1 MDENKTIQRKPSKAK
16 KAWNIISW
24 VFIGCLAVFDVFLM
38 VMRVKMPSSSSG
50 LSLFGH
56 QTRIVLTNSMEG
68 DDEFYKS
75 HPEYEIQKIP
85 MHSAVRIEETPKDL
99 EKQRTFFHA
108 LKEGD
113 VITFY
118 WSVSAQA
125 SVYTSDG
132 DVITITHRIQSVTGS
147 GDNLSYVC
155 QGDNRVN
162 ASGDIV
168 TISTQTVPA
177 MMVVGKV
184 TSVSVP
190 YGWFLVNIVQNRYVM
205 AALIIVPCLAVVVY
219 ESYTIVRLVKQDK
232 KEQAMA
238 AASKEAETKAKDEE
252 LEELRKRIASL
263 EQENSDPKTNQPSS
277 KGNHQS

>member
-1 MDENKTIQRKPSKAK
+1 
-16 KAWNIISW
+16 
-24 VFIGCLAVFDVFLM
+24 
-38 VMRVKMPSSSSG
+38 
-50 LSLFGH
+50 
-56 QTRIVLTNSMEG
+56 MEG

>member
-1 MDENKTIQRKPSKAK
+1 MDEDKTIQRKPSKAK
-16 KAWNIISW
+16 KVWNIISW

-50 LSLFGH
+50 FSLFGH

-99 EKQRTFFHA
+99 EKQRTFFHE

-162 ASGDIV
+162 ASGNIV
-168 TISTQTVPA
+168 TVTTQTVPA

-190 YGWFLVNIVQNRYVM
+190 YGWFLTNIVQNKYVM
-205 AALIIVPCLAVVVY
+205 ECFIVVPCAAVVIY
-219 ESYTIVRLVKQDK
+219 EVFNIVRMVNKDK
-232 KEQAMA
+232 KEKA
-238 AASKEAETKAKDEE
+238 EAEKIANSAEIKAKDQE
-252 LEELRKRIASL
+252 LEALRKKVASL
-263 EQENSDPKTNQPSS
+263 EQEKGDSNANSPDPKE
-277 KGNHQS
+277 K